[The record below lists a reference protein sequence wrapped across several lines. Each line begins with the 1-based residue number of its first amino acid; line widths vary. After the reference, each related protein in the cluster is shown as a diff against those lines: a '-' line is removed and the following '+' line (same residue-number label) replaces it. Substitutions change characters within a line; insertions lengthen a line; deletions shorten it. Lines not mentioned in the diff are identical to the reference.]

1 MISVNTLDFSHLK
14 YPTGRLSEWDNFVAG
29 VKNGHVFQTS
39 PWAEYRKNAGWHPL
53 LVTLSCKNCLQ
64 VGCLVFQRSIARL
77 PIGGVLHVPRGP
89 VLNYDFPEA
98 PQLLSDIL
106 DRLTQLAR
114 SRFSVVRVCPDVERT
129 TVWVEEMLL
138 EKGFNRAKRSVGHTA
153 TIRIDLTQS
162 LDDITAGMSRTRRQ
176 NVHYLENAGDVWSC
190 DHDASLDSLKMLY
203 GMYQQTM
210 LRAGKTP
217 KCYHDLCLMHETL
230 SSYGSSFILVIKHF
244 DRPVAAVLIVAMRK
258 HFWMFG
264 ASMVEDAKDL
274 KCASVALYWE
284 IIKWA
289 KSQSYT
295 EFDLQ
300 GIPDPPKPDDPLYGV
315 YDFKQRWGGEE
326 IRLIG
331 EYDYTQ
337 FPILVRLLERK
348 LAC

>member
-14 YPTGRLSEWDNFVAG
+14 YPTEGLTEWDNFVAS

-39 PWAEYRKNAGWHPL
+39 PWAEYRKKAGWHPF
-53 LVTLSCKNCLQ
+53 LVTLSCQNCLQ
-64 VGCLVFQRSIARL
+64 VGCMVLHRSIASL
-77 PIGGVLHVPRGP
+77 PICGVLHVPRGP
-89 VLNYDFPEA
+89 VLDYDSPEA
-98 PQLLSDIL
+98 PLLLSNIL

-114 SRFSVVRVCPDVERT
+114 RRFAVVRVCPDVERNT
-129 TVWVEEMLL
+129 QWVEEMLH
-138 EKGFNRAKRSVGHTA
+138 EKSFKRAKRSVGHTA

-162 LDDITAGMSRTRRQ
+162 LDQIIAGMSRTRRQ
-176 NVHYLENAGDVWSC
+176 NIHNLENAGEQWSC
-190 DHDASLDSLKMLY
+190 YHDDSSNSLKLLY
-203 GMYQQTM
+203 GMYHQTIT
-210 LRAGKTP
+210 RTGKSP

-230 SSYGSSFILVIKHF
+230 ASYGASFVLVVKHY
-244 DRPVAAVLIVAMRK
+244 DQPVAAVLLVPMRK

-264 ASMVEDAKDL
+264 ASMAGDAKEL
-274 KCASVALYWE
+274 KTASVALYWE

-289 KSQSYT
+289 KSQGYT

-300 GIPDPPKPDDPLYGV
+300 GIPDPPNPDDPLFGV
-315 YDFKQRWGGEE
+315 YQFKQRWGGEE
-326 IRLIG
+326 IGLIG